1 MEAGSS
7 ERESELIQD
16 AQLWLHG
23 SRAAVSFV
31 LVVIIT
37 ESKSICDDRRNP
49 KRHLNDEEV
58 EERLADGTQIQES
71 NGTESEPSTL
81 DQLQFAD
88 ELRRLHAQKKL
99 MKPLVGDIEA
109 NLSVYRKAR
118 EGDDEGKK
126 RTSEEF
132 AKISIFLRDEA
143 AIYPNADKKTI
154 DLPWKEIMGDQIKT
168 LASEDTNKSF
178 TLESQQ
184 FKSEIEEAI
193 RLTVKRR
200 ARQRAGAILERRGR
214 IEPGPTFGELKRG
227 ITKGNEPYEP
237 SDCSDGDDEGP
248 RVKKRKVN
256 S

>member
-1 MEAGSS
+1 M
-7 ERESELIQD
+7 
-16 AQLWLHG
+16 
-23 SRAAVSFV
+23 
-31 LVVIIT
+31 
-37 ESKSICDDRRNP
+37 
-49 KRHLNDEEV
+49 
-58 EERLADGTQIQES
+58 ADGTQIQES
-71 NGTESEPSTL
+71 NSTESEPSTL

-99 MKPLVGDIEA
+99 MKPLIGDIEA

-118 EGDDEGKK
+118 EGDDEGKN

-132 AKISIFLRDEA
+132 AKLSIFLRDEA
-143 AIYPNADKKTI
+143 AIYPNADKKAI

-184 FKSEIEEAI
+184 FKSEIDEAI

-214 IEPGPTFGELKRG
+214 IGPGPTFGELKRG
-227 ITKGNEPYEP
+227 ITKGNEPYEL
-237 SDCSDGDDEGP
+237 SNCSDGDDEGP